1 MESNKLNI
9 HLGEEASKV
18 ELTVREGAAPRQLEI
33 KPPVAIDIS
42 GVIGAPLEFLRKR
55 VDAGQFEQKRSH
67 LIVNRD
73 AVSLRLVI
81 NEDDPY
87 LSGNVVGVLS
97 YHSKFVEFGINM
109 GKVWTPIKLGQFF
122 KMNRAFFTDKEE
134 NMNLVAKLMNF
145 TATVNNSIERSAKES
160 GDRTDN
166 FSQVVH
172 SNLPESFKLSIPI
185 FKGMP
190 AEELEVETFAN
201 VDGRDVEFVL
211 MSPGANEVLET
222 TRDRVIDE
230 QLEMIKEVA
239 PDIAIIEI

>member
-185 FKGMP
+185 FKGMS